1 MRSALVVGS
10 AAFALFFSASPS
22 SAESQT
28 VIISNRPVAVAVPVR
43 DGGRRAWP
51 RVIVVARIDLGGN
64 RGRGRGHGYGYG
76 RMNERDWRARGYRP
90 VAVYYVDGR
99 YYDRWDDQFRGR
111 DVRREMV
118 YQRDG
123 RYYRDWDDNGYDSR
137 SDRYDS
143 RNDRYDDRNGRND
156 RRDGRY
162 DDRNR
167 NDDRRDRN
175 DRGRDDRD
183 RDDRGDRGGYD
194 R

>member
-10 AAFALFFSASPS
+10 AAFALLFSASPS

-43 DGGRRAWP
+43 DAPRRAWP

-90 VAVYYVDGR
+90 VAVYCVDGR
-99 YYDRWDDQFRGR
+99 YYDRWDDHFRGR
-111 DVRREMV
+111 DVRREIV
-118 YQRDG
+118 YERDG
-123 RYYRDWDDNGYDSR
+123 RYYRDWDDNGYDGR
-137 SDRYDS
+137 SRYDA
-143 RNDRYDDRNGRND
+143 RNDRYDDRYD

-162 DDRNR
+162 DDRGR
-167 NDDRRDRN
+167 NDDRRDR
-175 DRGRDDRD
+175 DD
-183 RDDRGDRGGYD
+183 RDDRGYD

>member
-10 AAFALFFSASPS
+10 AAFALLFAASPT
-22 SAESQT
+22 SAKSQT

-43 DGGRRAWP
+43 RQVERRDWP

-64 RGRGRGHGYGYG
+64 RGRGRGHGHAYG
-76 RMNERDWRARGYRP
+76 RMDERGWRARGYRP

-99 YYDRWDDQFRGR
+99 YYDRWDDHFRGR
-111 DVRREMV
+111 NVRREMV
-118 YQRDG
+118 YERDG
-123 RYYRDWDDNGYDSR
+123 RYYRDWDD
-137 SDRYDS
+137 DRYDS
-143 RNDRYDDRNGRND
+143 RYDRYDTRNDRYDGRDDRYD

-167 NDDRRDRN
+167 NDDRHD
-175 DRGRDDRD
+175 RDDRD
-183 RDDRGDRGGYD
+183 DRGGYD

>member
-10 AAFALFFSASPS
+10 AAFALLFSASPS

-76 RMNERDWRARGYRP
+76 RMNDRDWRARGYRP

-118 YQRDG
+118 YERDG
-123 RYYRDWDDNGYDSR
+123 RYYRDWDDNGYDNGYDSR
-137 SDRYDS
+137 YGRYDG
-143 RNDRYDDRNGRND
+143 RNDRYDDRYDRYD
-156 RRDGRY
+156 RRDGRD

-167 NDDRRDRN
+167 GDHRRDR
-175 DRGRDDRD
+175 DDHDRDDRD
-183 RDDRGDRGGYD
+183 NRGGYD

>member
-10 AAFALFFSASPS
+10 AAFALLFVASPS

-76 RMNERDWRARGYRP
+76 RMNERGWRARGYRP

-111 DVRREMV
+111 NVRREMV
-118 YQRDG
+118 YERDG

-137 SDRYDS
+137 NDRYDS
-143 RNDRYDDRNGRND
+143 RYDRYDGRYD

-167 NDDRRDRN
+167 NDDRRDRD

-183 RDDRGDRGGYD
+183 NRGGYD

>member
-10 AAFALFFSASPS
+10 AAFALLFSASPS

-43 DGGRRAWP
+43 DGPRRAWP

-64 RGRGRGHGYGYG
+64 RGRGRGHGYAYG
-76 RMNERDWRARGYRP
+76 RMNDRDWRARGYRP

-111 DVRREMV
+111 DVRRETV

-123 RYYRDWDDNGYDSR
+123 RYYRDWDDNGYDNRYDNR

-143 RNDRYDDRNGRND
+143 RNDRYDDRNDRYD
-156 RRDGRY
+156 RRDGRS
-162 DDRNR
+162 DDRSR
-167 NDDRRDRN
+167 GGDR
-175 DRGRDDRD
+175 RD
-183 RDDRGDRGGYD
+183 RDDRDNRGYD